1 MLPEC
6 AEEPFDS
13 PAHIFEVCWDG
24 VRSLAFIEGSRV
36 RVQDRFGR
44 DTSHRWPELSSLAMS
59 VREGGLVLDGE
70 IVCLDERGR
79 PDFRRLATR
88 LAAGEAPEAARL
100 AEESP
105 VTFQAFDVLYRSGQS
120 LMGWPLRRRKEMLRQ
135 VVRPTPTVA
144 VPDFVAREGISFFQA
159 ARQHGLEGIV
169 AKETES
175 RYQPGARS
183 ATWLQV
189 PVYRKDNFVIAGFT
203 YGGRWDPHDRRRPSR
218 DAFTSL
224 LLGQFDA
231 AGQLRYSGEV
241 SGGFGPDD
249 SDSLLFQMEEL
260 GAPAS
265 PFADPPDIG
274 RLVFWCRP
282 ELCASIRYAE
292 WADGRLR
299 FPVFEALR
307 PDVPATSCLM
317 RE

>member
-1 MLPEC
+1 MLPSC
-6 AEEPFDS
+6 AAEPFDS

-36 RVQDRFGR
+36 RMQDRYGR
-44 DTSHRWPELSSLAMS
+44 DVTHRWPELAALATS

-70 IVCLDERGR
+70 IVCLDERAR
-79 PDFRRLATR
+79 PDFRRLAPR
-88 LAAGEAPEAARL
+88 LAVDEADEAQRL
-100 AEESP
+100 AQVSP

-135 VVRPTPTVA
+135 VVRPTSVIA
-144 VPDFVAREGISFFQA
+144 VPDFVTRDGIAFFEA

-169 AKETES
+169 AKESES
-175 RYQPGARS
+175 RYQPGVRS
-183 ATWLQV
+183 AAWLQV

-224 LLGQFDA
+224 LLGQFDT
-231 AGQLRYSGEV
+231 GGRLHYVGEV
-241 SGGFGPDD
+241 SGGFTADD
-249 SDSLLFQMEEL
+249 ADSLLFQLEEL
-260 GAPAS
+260 GAPNV

-274 RLVFWCRP
+274 RLAFWCRP
-282 ELCASIRYAE
+282 ELAASVRYAE
-292 WADGRLR
+292 WADSRLR

-307 PDVPATSCLM
+307 PDVPASSCIM
-317 RE
+317 RQ